1 MYQAAQAT
9 ARTKEEKEIAKEVRK
24 VKEAEA
30 KADLHADKARHA
42 AQKLESK
49 QAGHH
54 YHIPGTGIV
63 TGTGQHVSS
72 GTATGHHPIP
82 GIGTGTGTGMEHHH
96 IPGMRH
102 HHVPGAPGSTTTT
115 STTHNYET
123 GYPAPHYNKH
133 L

>member
-1 MYQAAQAT
+1 MCQAAQAT
-9 ARTKEEKEIAKEVRK
+9 ARTKEEKQIAKEVRK

-42 AQKLESK
+42 AEKLESK

-63 TGTGQHVSS
+63 TGTGQHVS
-72 GTATGHHPIP
+72 TTGM
-82 GIGTGTGTGMEHHH
+82 GTGTSHQHV
-96 IPGMRH
+96 PGMGH

-115 STTHNYET
+115 STTRNYET
-123 GYPAPHYNKH
+123 GYPPHYNKH